1 MPSQSGWAFVRLP
14 SICQEFSFNS
24 QSFLMGFGVF
34 WRLKSTS
41 AKSNTISDCFPN
53 WVPHMF
59 ISPPHHTTQ
68 PSSPNQYLWCLVD
81 PPSVQTHL
89 ISSQTRSRQIRS
101 PEMRNLHHVCNDIL
115 ERGSSL
121 QLFKENQCRFRNEDV
136 MK

>member
-1 MPSQSGWAFVRLP
+1 MEWSGGRWGQRQPGVGGEGEGRLYHDT
-14 SICQEFSFNS
+14 ICQEFSFNS

-68 PSSPNQYLWCLVD
+68 PSSPNQYLWCLVA
-81 PPSVQTHL
+81 PPSVADPFDIKSDKIQT
-89 ISSQTRSRQIRS
+89 
-101 PEMRNLHHVCNDIL
+101 N
-115 ERGSSL
+115 
-121 QLFKENQCRFRNEDV
+121 KEPRDEEST
-136 MK
+136 